1 MSKAPFPTKRMA
13 ADANQHLL
21 RSCSLDK
28 ERALVFRYIRKVL
41 TVWLFRMMRDV
52 SSSLVAVQPASLRH
66 PLSSQSLT
74 LTLRPSTRVLRV
86 YMRE

>member
-13 ADANQHLL
+13 ADANQHL

-86 YMRE
+86 YIRE